1 MEKPTVDLF
10 ITSDLGHVVY
20 GFIESDSHPT
30 KPKGSHVVT
39 SRIVKRENGIIETMN
54 TNYRIVETSESF
66 DGHKAQMRK
75 IFN

>member
-10 ITSDLGHVVY
+10 ITADFGHVVC
-20 GFIESDSHPT
+20 GFIESDNHPT

-54 TNYRIVETSESF
+54 TNYHIVETSESY
-66 DGHKAQMRK
+66 DSTVSQLNRLS
-75 IFN
+75 N

>member
-10 ITSDLGHVVY
+10 ITADFGHVVY

-39 SRIVKRENGIIETMN
+39 SRIVKREGNMIETLN

-66 DGHKAQMRK
+66 DVHNAQMRE